1 MSKPLGF
8 KAYGSIAH
16 LPDSRMGPADH
27 HCHAGQSDICTK
39 KARDKHDTII
49 VLEKLDGAC
58 CSIANIEGQIVPLIR
73 AGFRAEE
80 AFYEHLRM
88 FGAWVNARPERF
100 DFIAPGSR
108 IVGEW
113 MALAHGT
120 VYSCLPEDPF
130 VIFDYFDG
138 RARRPYGDVQGAAY
152 LAGLKAAPVLSE
164 GRPVEIADA
173 LALMGAEG
181 EFGAQGGPEGV
192 VYRVERKGHVDFL
205 AKYVRPD
212 KVDGAYL
219 PEISGTPAVWHW
231 RLSPIP
237 EEVA

>member
-1 MSKPLGF
+1 MSKPLGH

-27 HCHAGQSDICTK
+27 HCHAGQSVICTEK
-39 KARDKHDTII
+39 RRDRHDTII
-49 VLEKLDGAC
+49 VLEKVDGAC
-58 CSIANIEGQIVPLIR
+58 CSIANIDGQIVPLIR

-88 FGAWVNARPERF
+88 FGIWVNAQPDRF

-120 VYSCLPEDPF
+120 VYSSLPEDPF
-130 VIFDYFDG
+130 IIFDYFDG
-138 RARRPYGDVQGAAY
+138 RVRRPYGDVQGAAF
-152 LAGLKAAPVLSE
+152 LADLKHAPVLSE
-164 GRPVEIADA
+164 GGPVSISDA
-173 LALMGAEG
+173 LGLMGPEG
-181 EFGAQGGPEGV
+181 EFGASGGPEGV
-192 VYRVERKGHVDFL
+192 VYRVERKGEVDFL

-219 PEISGTPAVWHW
+219 PEITGAPAVWHW
-231 RLSPIP
+231 P
-237 EEVA
+237 EGRRAA